1 MRAFAAGAVVG
12 AIVVAIALSLL
23 PAISANAFGRALDA
37 AAAPLAAAEPAAIA
51 HTEFETAGNLAAPCA
66 ESAAAG
72 GPTDAAGVTVPR
84 TVDEVIGGDYT
95 ATLAVQASNLSS
107 ITLQIEGYDAWL
119 RQDSSYLYGNRD
131 TYYDYGYGFRYEAA
145 DLSAWNSATLSLAN
159 ASVPEGADV
168 EDYQLPISVS
178 VLVDTPPS
186 LLETYNLSQTNA
198 EGDSGNALFRTHPTW
213 SNEYALQF
221 ETLIGNAL
229 ANCRITI
236 TAIYED
242 GTSEAGVYVIAPVA
256 DFSQRYAQY
265 LDNQDVYHDEVLRL
279 QSEGL
284 VDEARA
290 FQMPKMPAL
299 FTITRVG

>member
-1 MRAFAAGAVVG
+1 MKK
-12 AIVVAIALSLL
+12 
-23 PAISANAFGRALDA
+23 SAKQGTTRR
-37 AAAPLAAAEPAAIA
+37 
-51 HTEFETAGNLAAPCA
+51 AAPCYNGVRQA
-66 ESAAAG
+66 NDSGEHERRKITANRQGAAPDPYLATWYD
-72 GPTDAAGVTVPR
+72 PTIRGRR

-107 ITLQIEGYDAWL
+107 ITLQIEGYNAWL
-119 RQDSSYLYGNRD
+119 RQDYSYLYGNRD

-159 ASVPEGADV
+159 VSVPEGADV

-178 VLVDTPPS
+178 VLVDTAPS